1 MHQIVHSLVGKTQKC
16 RREDENICLVPLR
29 FQPLLCL
36 RNLECDAEGS
46 GHVFLEY
53 TFFCKNRIYSACK
66 CTKNIVQWQIFKKTF
81 VTTLR
86 FL

>member
-1 MHQIVHSLVGKTQKC
+1 MRVYCGGREIHQIVHSLVGKTQKH
-16 RREDENICLVPLR
+16 RREEENICLVPLR

-53 TFFCKNRIYSACK
+53 TFFFVKIEYIVLVNVLRI
-66 CTKNIVQWQIFKKTF
+66 
-81 VTTLR
+81 
-86 FL
+86 